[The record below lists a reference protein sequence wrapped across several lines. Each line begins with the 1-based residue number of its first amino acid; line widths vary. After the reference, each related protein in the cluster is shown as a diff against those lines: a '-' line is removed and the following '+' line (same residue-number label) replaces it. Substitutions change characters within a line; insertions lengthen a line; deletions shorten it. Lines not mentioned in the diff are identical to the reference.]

1 MMKVNIKTLRQVAV
15 VEIVGELDG
24 KTAPEAQERVLPLV
38 QPGCKIILDMT
49 KVPYMSS
56 AGLRLFLLLNRQV
69 SSNKGR
75 IALIGLSE
83 EIRDTMDMTGF
94 LNYFTIYETFD
105 AGLDAL
111 AQ

>member
-1 MMKVNIKTLRQVAV
+1 MEIDIKTVRQVAV
-15 VEIVGELDG
+15 VEIAGELDG
-24 KTAPEAQERVLPLV
+24 RTAPEAQERVLPLV
-38 QPGCKIILDMT
+38 QPGCKIILDMR

-56 AGLRLFLLLNRQV
+56 AGLRLFLLLNRKI
-69 SSNKGR
+69 SSDNGH

-94 LNYFTIYETFD
+94 LNYFTTYET
-105 AGLDAL
+105 LDAALDTL

>member
-1 MMKVNIKTLRQVAV
+1 MEVYVKTVRQVAV

-49 KVPYMSS
+49 KVSYMSS
-56 AGLRLFLLLNRQV
+56 AGLRLFLLLNRKI
-69 SSNKGR
+69 SSNNGR

-94 LNYFTIYETFD
+94 LNYFTTFD
-105 AGLDAL
+105 TLNAGLDAL

>member
-1 MMKVNIKTLRQVAV
+1 MEVYIKTVRQVAV

-56 AGLRLFLLLNRQV
+56 AGLRLFLLLNRKI
-69 SSNKGR
+69 SSHNGR

-94 LNYFTIYETFD
+94 LNYFTTFD
-105 AGLDAL
+105 TLNAGLDAL